1 MNGHNFKKRKLLV
14 LKWHSV
20 MEGGRKWWEVE
31 VEILADED
39 SRQEILRNTPGSQS
53 ALKSVEDP
61 EVPKAKSSS

>member
-1 MNGHNFKKRKLLV
+1 MDGHNFKKRKLLV

-31 VEILADED
+31 VKLLADED
-39 SRQEILRNTPGSQS
+39 SIQEILRNTPCSKS
-53 ALKSVEDP
+53 VLKSVEDP